1 MKILPAEL
9 LHPKPYRRRLV
20 IAASILALS
29 GCVSSVGNE
38 LETSQTTLPAAQSA
52 AQSALPS
59 DDGETIAQK
68 DPSQNGA
75 YRDPAVVTAAGQS
88 PPGASGAPTSPLGN
102 ASADMTGL
110 TMQPTG
116 VNANR
121 ASIFASPGTS
131 AVAAATAPAAP
142 TGSGDDGQDMPA
154 PAYVPVPEFN
164 PAVKSMFS
172 SNGGAV
178 AAPQEGALGA
188 PSRTLSQQAAALAA
202 AEAPP
207 SPETTQTIV
216 PNAQTKPN
224 GESTGK
230 PETLTLAAFF
240 AGKRKSRD
248 KLTDS
253 AAAEASGDTPG
264 AITVNAGAMPQ
275 QAMISGSD
283 LGDLMPDSFLDDD
296 EFDDGHAEAPE
307 GLMKLASLPGMT
319 RTAPNGLVLQTPN
332 VEVSCIRP
340 ELIRMIKSVEAHY
353 GRSAIVTSGYRP
365 AKHNRQ
371 IGGRRGSL
379 HTTCAAADIQIPG
392 VTKWELASYLR
403 SRPDRGGVGTY
414 CHTESVHLDIGE
426 ARDWNWRCR
435 RRN

>member
-9 LHPKPYRRRLV
+9 LHPNPYRRGLV

-38 LETSQTTLPAAQSA
+38 LETSQAERPATQSA
-52 AQSALPS
+52 DQSAVPS
-59 DDGETIAQK
+59 DGGEISQT
-68 DPSQNGA
+68 DPSQSGT
-75 YRDPAVVTAAGQS
+75 YRDPLVVATAGQS
-88 PPGASGAPTSPLGN
+88 APDASGAPTASLGN
-102 ASADMTGL
+102 ASADMAGL

-121 ASIFASPGTS
+121 ASIFASPGS
-131 AVAAATAPAAP
+131 AAVAAATAPAA
-142 TGSGDDGQDMPA
+142 TAGSNDDGQDMPA

-172 SNGGAV
+172 SNGGAL

-188 PSRTLSQQAAALAA
+188 PTRTLSQQAAALAA

-207 SPETTQTIV
+207 SPEITQTIV
-216 PNAQTKPN
+216 PKARAEPS
-224 GESTGK
+224 GEPAGK

-248 KLTDS
+248 KPAD
-253 AAAEASGDTPG
+253 AAGGEVKGGNPG
-264 AITVNAGAMPQ
+264 TITVNAGAMPQ

-283 LGDLMPDSFLDDD
+283 LGDLMPDNFLDDD
-296 EFDDGHAEAPE
+296 EFDDGHAEAAE

-340 ELIRMIKSVEAHY
+340 ELIRMIKSVESHY

-365 AKHNRQ
+365 AKHNQ
-371 IGGRRGSL
+371 EIGGRRGSL

-392 VTKWELASYLR
+392 VSKWELASYLR

-435 RRN
+435 RRK